1 MAKIAFEEKQNIEYK
16 ESWRDE
22 YLKWICGF
30 ANAQGGRIYIG
41 VDDKHEVVGISDSKR
56 LMEDIPN
63 KIVTTLGIV
72 AEVNLHEA
80 DGLEYIEIV
89 VSPSNVPIAFK
100 GQYHYRSGS
109 TKQEL
114 KGVAL
119 QQFLL
124 KKMGLSWDDMPVP
137 YATIDDIDRSAID
150 YFLRRSIAS
159 ERMDEEEQNAS
170 TEDVLRNLDLIT
182 PEGELKSA
190 AILLFGKR
198 VHKFFPAAEFKI
210 GRFHNDES
218 DLIIQDVVDCNLIQ
232 MAGKVMDLLRSRYL
246 VSPIRY
252 EGMQRI
258 EELEIPQKALREL
271 IYNSIVH
278 KLYSGPAILMRV
290 FDKSVELWN
299 YGLLPEELTPA
310 DLMKKHASYPRN
322 RNIASV
328 FYKAGFI
335 ESWGRGYKKIR
346 EEFEKAGHPVPTV
359 EESGGGVLVTIQR
372 RTVEDIIASREES
385 GTVNNESGVVNGAV
399 NGGLNGGLNG
409 GKNGGIK
416 NDLNNCKSDGTNN
429 CSITDVG
436 VNVGKNVGVNDESGA
451 VNGAVN
457 NESGVVNSDVTILM
471 ELTNRQK
478 RIKELIRLKP
488 TITIL
493 QMTAILAIP
502 KRTLQRDLSLLQK
515 AGIIRH
521 EGSDKSG
528 IWVVLEP
535 YNKGK

>member
-1 MAKIAFEEKQNIEYK
+1 MAKIAFEENQNVEYK

-41 VDDKHEVVGISDSKR
+41 VDDNHEVVGMSDSKR

-72 AEVNLHEA
+72 AEVNLHKA
-80 DGLEYIEIV
+80 DGREYIEIV

-137 YATIDDIDRSAID
+137 YATMEDIDRSAID
-150 YFLRRSIAS
+150 YFLRRSISS

-271 IYNSIVH
+271 IYNAIVH

-346 EEFEKAGHPVPTV
+346 EEFEKAGHPVPIV
-359 EESGGGVLVTIQR
+359 EESGGVLVTIQR
-372 RTVEDIIASREES
+372 KTIEDIIASRDKS
-385 GTVNNESGVVNGAV
+385 GGVNGGVNNESGGV
-399 NGGLNGGLNG
+399 NGG
-409 GKNGGIK
+409 
-416 NDLNNCKSDGTNN
+416 
-429 CSITDVG
+429 
-436 VNVGKNVGVNDESGA
+436 
-451 VNGAVN
+451 VN
-457 NESGVVNSDVTILM
+457 NESGGVNTNATLLQHLTI
-471 ELTNRQK
+471 RQN
-478 RIKELIRLKP
+478 RIKELIKLKP
-488 TITIL
+488 TVTVQQMVTIL
-493 QMTAILAIP
+493 SIP
-502 KRTLQRDLSLLQK
+502 KRTLERDLSLLQK
-515 AGIIRH
+515 SEVIRH

-528 IWVVLEP
+528 IWVVLET
-535 YNKGK
+535 YNKEK

>member
-41 VDDKHEVVGISDSKR
+41 VDDNHEVVGVSDSKR

-80 DGLEYIEIV
+80 EGLEYIEIV
-89 VSPSNVPIAFK
+89 VNPSNVPIAFK

-182 PEGELKSA
+182 PDGELKSA
-190 AILLFGKR
+190 AILLFGKH

-252 EGMQRI
+252 EGLQRI

-271 IYNSIVH
+271 IYNAIVH

-372 RTVEDIIASREES
+372 KTVEDIIASRKEN
-385 GTVNNESGVVNGAV
+385 GTVNNESGVVNGGLNGGLNIGKGNDINGCKSDNIKDCSKTDIGANVGV
-399 NGGLNGGLNG
+399 NNESGGLNGGLN
-409 GKNGGIK
+409 K
-416 NDLNNCKSDGTNN
+416 NNCY
-429 CSITDVG
+429 DVII
-436 VNVGKNVGVNDESGA
+436 
-451 VNGAVN
+451 
-457 NESGVVNSDVTILM
+457 NS
-471 ELTNRQK
+471 RQK
-478 RIKELIRLKP
+478 RIISLIKLKP
-488 TITIL
+488 TIIVE
-493 QMTAILAIP
+493 QMTSILSIS
-502 KRTLQRDLSLLQK
+502 KRSLERDLSMLQK
-515 AGIIRH
+515 EGIIRH
-521 EGSDKSG
+521 EGSRKSG
-528 IWVVLEP
+528 TWVLLEP
-535 YNKGK
+535 YNSKE

>member
-1 MAKIAFEEKQNIEYK
+1 M
-16 ESWRDE
+16 
-22 YLKWICGF
+22 
-30 ANAQGGRIYIG
+30 
-41 VDDKHEVVGISDSKR
+41 DDNHEVVGVSDSKR

-80 DGLEYIEIV
+80 EGLEYIEIV
-89 VSPSNVPIAFK
+89 VNPSNVPIAFK

-182 PEGELKSA
+182 PDGELKSA
-190 AILLFGKR
+190 AILLFGKH

-252 EGMQRI
+252 EGLQRI

-271 IYNSIVH
+271 IYNAIVH

-346 EEFEKAGHPVPTV
+346 DEFEKAGHSVPAV
-359 EESGGGVLVTIQR
+359 EESGGGVLVTIKR
-372 RTVEDIIASREES
+372 KTIEDIIAGREGSDAVS
-385 GTVNNESGVVNGAV
+385 GAVNDKSGAVSGAVNDKSGAVSGAV
-399 NGGLNGGLNG
+399 NGGLNV
-409 GKNGGIK
+409 GKNVGKGNNI
-416 NDLNNCKSDGTNN
+416 NNCESDNKEN
-429 CSITDVG
+429 INKTDVG
-436 VNVGKNVGVNDESGA
+436 VNVGVNDGNGGLNTESGGL
-451 VNGAVN
+451 NGGLNKN
-457 NESGVVNSDVTILM
+457 NCHEVIINS
-471 ELTNRQK
+471 RQK
-478 RIKELIRLKP
+478 RIISLIKLKP
-488 TITIL
+488 TIIVE
-493 QMTAILAIP
+493 QMTSILSIS
-502 KRTLQRDLSLLQK
+502 KRSLERDLSMLQK
-515 AGIIRH
+515 AGVIRH
-521 EGSDKSG
+521 EGSRKSG
-528 IWVVLEP
+528 VWVVLDP
-535 YNKGK
+535 YNADLDNS

>member
-1 MAKIAFEEKQNIEYK
+1 
-16 ESWRDE
+16 
-22 YLKWICGF
+22 
-30 ANAQGGRIYIG
+30 
-41 VDDKHEVVGISDSKR
+41 
-56 LMEDIPN
+56 
-63 KIVTTLGIV
+63 
-72 AEVNLHEA
+72 
-80 DGLEYIEIV
+80 
-89 VSPSNVPIAFK
+89 
-100 GQYHYRSGS
+100 
-109 TKQEL
+109 
-114 KGVAL
+114 
-119 QQFLL
+119 
-124 KKMGLSWDDMPVP
+124 MGLSWDDMPVP

-252 EGMQRI
+252 EGLQRI

-271 IYNSIVH
+271 IYNAIVH

-346 EEFEKAGHPVPTV
+346 EEFEKAGHPVPAV
-359 EESGGGVLVTIQR
+359 EESGGGVLVTIKR
-372 RTVEDIIASREES
+372 KTIEDIIASREE
-385 GTVNNESGVVNGAV
+385 NGAV
-399 NGGLNGGLNG
+399 NGGLNV
-409 GKNGGIK
+409 GKYVGNE
-416 NDLNNCKSDGTNN
+416 NDINNCESDYIKDCGKTN
-429 CSITDVG
+429 VG
-436 VNVGKNVGVNDESGA
+436 VNVGVNDENVGVNVGVNDKSGI
-451 VNGAVN
+451 VN
-457 NESGVVNSDVTILM
+457 NM
-471 ELTNRQK
+471 EIMNFSKRQLI
-478 RIKELIRLKP
+478 IKEIINQNP
-488 TITIL
+488 MITAK
-493 QMTAILAIP
+493 QMSETLSVT
-502 KRTLQRDLSLLQK
+502 KRTIERDLSILQK
-515 AGIIRH
+515 AGVIRH

-535 YNKGK
+535 YNSKE

>member
-41 VDDKHEVVGISDSKR
+41 VDDGHEVVGIADSRR
-56 LMEDIPN
+56 LMEEIPN

-72 AEVNLHEA
+72 ADVNLHEA
-80 DGLEYIEIV
+80 DGREYIEIA
-89 VSPSNVPIAFK
+89 VSPSNVPITYK

-137 YATIDDIDRSAID
+137 HATIDDIDRAAID

-159 ERMDEEEQNAS
+159 ERMDEEEQNA
-170 TEDVLRNLDLIT
+170 TTGDVLRNLDLIT
-182 PEGELKSA
+182 PDGELKSA

-198 VHKFFPAAEFKI
+198 VRKFFPAAEFKI

-232 MAGKVMDLLRSRYL
+232 MASRVMDLLRSRYL
-246 VSPIRY
+246 ISPIRY
-252 EGMQRI
+252 EGLQRI

-271 IYNSIVH
+271 IYNAIVH

-335 ESWGRGYKKIR
+335 ETWGRGYKKVR
-346 EEFEKAGHPVPTV
+346 EEFERAGLPVPTV

-372 RTVEDIIASREES
+372 RTVEDIIADRERS
-385 GTVNNESGVVNGAV
+385 
-399 NGGLNGGLNG
+399 GGL
-409 GKNGGIK
+409 
-416 NDLNNCKSDGTNN
+416 
-429 CSITDVG
+429 
-436 VNVGKNVGVNDESGA
+436 NVGKNVGISNDVNSCTTEEIKDDGNA
-451 VNGAVN
+451 NVGVNVGIN
-457 NESGVVNSDVTILM
+457 NENVGKNVGKKHVI
-471 ELTNRQK
+471 ELTERQK
-478 RIKELIRLKP
+478 IIKSLINGNPELSAKQMSETMKVTQR
-488 TITIL
+488 TIE
-493 QMTAILAIP
+493 
-502 KRTLQRDLSLLQK
+502 RDLAVMQK

-521 EGSDKSG
+521 EGNRRYG

-535 YNKGK
+535 YNIDVE

>member
-41 VDDKHEVVGISDSKR
+41 VDDNHEVVGVSDSKR

-80 DGLEYIEIV
+80 EGLEYIEIV
-89 VSPSNVPIAFK
+89 VNPSNVPIAFK

-182 PEGELKSA
+182 PDGELKSA
-190 AILLFGKR
+190 AILLFGKH

-252 EGMQRI
+252 EGLQRI

-271 IYNSIVH
+271 IYNAIVH

-346 EEFEKAGHPVPTV
+346 EEFEKAGHPVPAV
-359 EESGGGVLVTIQR
+359 EESGGGVLVTIKR
-372 RTVEDIIASREES
+372 KTIEDIIASREE
-385 GTVNNESGVVNGAV
+385 NGAV
-399 NGGLNGGLNG
+399 NGGLNV
-409 GKNGGIK
+409 GKYVGNE
-416 NDLNNCKSDGTNN
+416 NDINNCESDYIKDCGKTN
-429 CSITDVG
+429 VG
-436 VNVGKNVGVNDESGA
+436 VNVGVNDE
-451 VNGAVN
+451 NGGLN
-457 NESGVVNSDVTILM
+457 TESGGLNGGLNKNNCHEVIVNS
-471 ELTNRQK
+471 RQK
-478 RIKELIRLKP
+478 RIISLIKLKP
-488 TITIL
+488 TIIVE
-493 QMTAILAIP
+493 QMTSILSIS
-502 KRTLQRDLSLLQK
+502 KRSIERDLSMLQ
-515 AGIIRH
+515 RQV
-521 EGSDKSG
+521 S
-528 IWVVLEP
+528 
-535 YNKGK
+535 

>member
-41 VDDKHEVVGISDSKR
+41 VDDDHEVVGVSDSKR

-346 EEFEKAGHPVPTV
+346 EEFEKSRHPVPTV

-372 RTVEDIIASREES
+372 RTIEDIIAGREES
-385 GTVNNESGVVNGAV
+385 GVVNNESGVVNGAV
-399 NGGLNGGLNG
+399 NGGLNGG
-409 GKNGGIK
+409 KNVGIK

-429 CSITDVG
+429 CSNTDVG

-502 KRTLQRDLSLLQK
+502 KRTLQRDLSVLQK
-515 AGIIRH
+515 AKVIRH

-535 YNKGK
+535 YNSKE

>member
-41 VDDKHEVVGISDSKR
+41 VDDNHEVVGVSDSKR

-80 DGLEYIEIV
+80 EGLEYIEIV
-89 VSPSNVPIAFK
+89 VNPSNVPIAFK

-252 EGMQRI
+252 EGLQRI

-271 IYNSIVH
+271 IYNAIVH

-346 EEFEKAGHPVPTV
+346 EEFEKAGHPVPAV
-359 EESGGGVLVTIQR
+359 EESGGGVLVTIKR
-372 RTVEDIIASREES
+372 KTIEDIIASREE
-385 GTVNNESGVVNGAV
+385 NGAV
-399 NGGLNGGLNG
+399 NGGLNV
-409 GKNGGIK
+409 GKYVGNE
-416 NDLNNCKSDGTNN
+416 NDINNCESDYIKDCGKTN
-429 CSITDVG
+429 VG
-436 VNVGKNVGVNDESGA
+436 VNVGVNDE
-451 VNGAVN
+451 NGGLN
-457 NESGVVNSDVTILM
+457 TESGGLNGGLNKNNCHEVIVNS
-471 ELTNRQK
+471 RQK
-478 RIKELIRLKP
+478 RIISLIKLKP
-488 TITIL
+488 TIIVE
-493 QMTAILAIP
+493 QMTSILSIS
-502 KRTLQRDLSLLQK
+502 KRSIERDLSMLQK
-515 AGIIRH
+515 AGVIRH
-521 EGSDKSG
+521 EGSRKSG
-528 IWVVLEP
+528 VWVVLDP
-535 YNKGK
+535 YNADLDNS

>member
-1 MAKIAFEEKQNIEYK
+1 MAKIAFEENQNVEYK
-16 ESWRDE
+16 EAWRDE

-41 VDDKHEVVGISDSKR
+41 VDDNHEVVGVSDSKR

-72 AEVNLHEA
+72 AEVNLHKA
-80 DGLEYIEIV
+80 DGREYIEIV
-89 VSPSNVPIAFK
+89 ISPSNVPIAFK

-137 YATIDDIDRSAID
+137 YATMEDIDRSAID
-150 YFLRRSIAS
+150 YFLRRSISS

-271 IYNSIVH
+271 IYNAIVH

-346 EEFEKAGHPVPTV
+346 EEFEKAGHPVPAV

-372 RTVEDIIASREES
+372 KTIEDIIASRDKS
-385 GTVNNESGVVNGAV
+385 G
-399 NGGLNGGLNG
+399 
-409 GKNGGIK
+409 
-416 NDLNNCKSDGTNN
+416 
-429 CSITDVG
+429 G
-436 VNVGKNVGVNDESGA
+436 VNVGRGNDVNNCESDDKEVVSKGDVGGYVGVNDENVGVNDKNVGVNVGVNDENSGL
-451 VNGAVN
+451 NNERGAVN
-457 NESGVVNSDVTILM
+457 NM
-471 ELTNRQK
+471 EIMNFSKRQII
-478 RIKELIRLKP
+478 IKEIINQNP
-488 TITIL
+488 MITAK
-493 QMTAILAIP
+493 QMSETLSVT
-502 KRTLQRDLSLLQK
+502 KRTIERDLSILQK
-515 AGIIRH
+515 AGVIRH

-535 YNKGK
+535 YNSKE

>member
-1 MAKIAFEEKQNIEYK
+1 MAKIAFEENQNVEYK

-30 ANAQGGRIYIG
+30 ANAQGGIIYIG
-41 VDDKHEVVGISDSKR
+41 VDDNHEVVGVSDSKR

-80 DGLEYIEIV
+80 EGLEYIEIV
-89 VSPSNVPIAFK
+89 VNPSNVPIAFK

-182 PEGELKSA
+182 PDGELKSA
-190 AILLFGKR
+190 AILLFGKH

-252 EGMQRI
+252 EGLQRI

-271 IYNSIVH
+271 IYNAIVH

-359 EESGGGVLVTIQR
+359 EESGGGVLVTIR
-372 RTVEDIIASREES
+372 RKTIEDIIASREE
-385 GTVNNESGVVNGAV
+385 NGAV
-399 NGGLNGGLNG
+399 NGGLN
-409 GKNGGIK
+409 
-416 NDLNNCKSDGTNN
+416 
-429 CSITDVG
+429 
-436 VNVGKNVGVNDESGA
+436 VGKYVGNENDISNCESDDIKDCGKTNDGVNVGVNDENVGVNVGVNDKSGI
-451 VNGAVN
+451 VN
-457 NESGVVNSDVTILM
+457 NM
-471 ELTNRQK
+471 EIMNFSKRQLI
-478 RIKELIRLKP
+478 IKEIINQNP
-488 TITIL
+488 MITAK
-493 QMTAILAIP
+493 QMSETLSVT
-502 KRTLQRDLSLLQK
+502 KRTIERDLSILQK
-515 AGIIRH
+515 AGVIRH

-535 YNKGK
+535 YNSKE

>member
-41 VDDKHEVVGISDSKR
+41 VDDDHEVVGVSDSKR

-72 AEVNLHEA
+72 AEVNLHET
-80 DGLEYIEIV
+80 DGREYIEIV

-372 RTVEDIIASREES
+372 RTVEDIIAGREES

-429 CSITDVG
+429 CSNTYVG

-502 KRTLQRDLSLLQK
+502 KRTLQRDLSVLQK
-515 AGIIRH
+515 AKVIRH

-535 YNKGK
+535 YNSKE

>member
-41 VDDKHEVVGISDSKR
+41 VDDNHEIVGISDSKR

-372 RTVEDIIASREES
+372 KTVEDIIAGREES
-385 GTVNNESGVVNGAV
+385 GGVNV
-399 NGGLNGGLNG
+399 
-409 GKNGGIK
+409 GKNVGKNVGIK
-416 NDLNNCKSDGTNN
+416 NDLSNCKSDDTNN
-429 CSITDVG
+429 FGNTDVGVNVG
-436 VNVGKNVGVNDESGA
+436 VNVGKNVGKQQIV
-451 VNGAVN
+451 
-457 NESGVVNSDVTILM
+457 
-471 ELTNRQK
+471 ELTERQK
-478 RIKELIRLKP
+478 VIKDLINGNPLLSAK
-488 TITIL
+488 
-493 QMTAILAIP
+493 QMSEVMSVTP
-502 KRTLQRDLSLLQK
+502 RTVERDLAVMQK

-521 EGSDKSG
+521 EGNRKYG

-535 YNKGK
+535 

>member
-1 MAKIAFEEKQNIEYK
+1 MRDVEKYNIIMAKIESEEKRNIEYK

-41 VDDKHEVVGISDSKR
+41 VDDNHEVAGVQDSKR

-72 AEVNLHEA
+72 AEVNLQEA
-80 DGLEYIEIV
+80 DGRQYIEIA

-100 GQYHYRSGS
+100 GQCHYRSGS

-124 KKMGLSWDDMPVP
+124 KKMGLSWDDMPMP

-150 YFLRRSIAS
+150 YFLRRSIAAD
-159 ERMDEEEQNAS
+159 RMDEEEQNAS
-170 TEDVLRNLDLIT
+170 TEDVLRNLDLVT
-182 PEGELKSA
+182 PDGELKSA

-198 VHKFFPAAEFKI
+198 VRKFFPAAEFKI
-210 GRFHNDES
+210 GRFHTDES

-271 IYNSIVH
+271 IYNAIVH
-278 KLYSGPAILMRV
+278 KQYSGPAILMRV

-335 ESWGRGYKKIR
+335 ETWGRGYKKIR
-346 EEFEKAGHPVPTV
+346 EEFEKAGLPVPTV
-359 EESGGGVLVTIQR
+359 EESGGGILVTIQR
-372 RTVEDIIASREES
+372 RTVDDIIA
-385 GTVNNESGVVNGAV
+385 GKDKDGGVNGGLS
-399 NGGLNGGLNG
+399 GGLNGGLKKDSNQ
-409 GKNGGIK
+409 
-416 NDLNNCKSDGTNN
+416 
-429 CSITDVG
+429 G
-436 VNVGKNVGVNDESGA
+436 VCIN
-451 VNGAVN
+451 
-457 NESGVVNSDVTILM
+457 
-471 ELTNRQK
+471 NRQR
-478 RIKELIRLKP
+478 RIISLVTLKP
-488 TITIL
+488 TIIVEQMTTIL
-493 QMTAILAIP
+493 SIP
-502 KRTLQRDLSLLQK
+502 KRTLERDLSMLQK
-515 AGIIRH
+515 AGVIRH
-521 EGSDKSG
+521 EGSKKTG
-528 IWVVLEP
+528 VWGVLEP
-535 YNKGK
+535 YNFGKC

>member
-41 VDDKHEVVGISDSKR
+41 VDDNHEVVGVSDSKR

-80 DGLEYIEIV
+80 EGLEYIEIV
-89 VSPSNVPIAFK
+89 VNPSNVPIAFK

-182 PEGELKSA
+182 PDGELKSA
-190 AILLFGKR
+190 AILLFGKH

-252 EGMQRI
+252 EGLQRI

-271 IYNSIVH
+271 IYNAIVH

-346 EEFEKAGHPVPTV
+346 EEFEKAGHPVPAV
-359 EESGGGVLVTIQR
+359 EESGGGVLVTIKR
-372 RTVEDIIASREES
+372 KTIEDIIASREE
-385 GTVNNESGVVNGAV
+385 NGAV
-399 NGGLNGGLNG
+399 NGGLNV
-409 GKNGGIK
+409 GK
-416 NDLNNCKSDGTNN
+416 
-429 CSITDVG
+429 
-436 VNVGKNVGVNDESGA
+436 NVGKRNYINNCESGDKKDCGKTNVGVNVGVNDENVGVNVGVNDKSGI
-451 VNGAVN
+451 VN
-457 NESGVVNSDVTILM
+457 NM
-471 ELTNRQK
+471 EIMNFSKRQLI
-478 RIKELIRLKP
+478 IKEIINQNP
-488 TITIL
+488 MITAK
-493 QMTAILAIP
+493 QMSETLSVT
-502 KRTLQRDLSLLQK
+502 KRTIERDLSILQK
-515 AGIIRH
+515 AGVIRH

-535 YNKGK
+535 YNSKE

>member
-41 VDDKHEVVGISDSKR
+41 VDDNHEVVGVSDSKR

-80 DGLEYIEIV
+80 EGLEYIEIV
-89 VSPSNVPIAFK
+89 VNPSNVPIAFK

-182 PEGELKSA
+182 PDGELKSA
-190 AILLFGKR
+190 AILLFGKH

-252 EGMQRI
+252 EGLQRI

-271 IYNSIVH
+271 IYNAIVH

-346 EEFEKAGHPVPTV
+346 EEFEKAGHPVPAV
-359 EESGGGVLVTIQR
+359 EESGGGVLVTIKR
-372 RTVEDIIASREES
+372 KTIEDIIASREE
-385 GTVNNESGVVNGAV
+385 NGAV
-399 NGGLNGGLNG
+399 NGGLNV
-409 GKNGGIK
+409 GKYVGNE
-416 NDLNNCKSDGTNN
+416 NDINNCESDYIKDCGKTN
-429 CSITDVG
+429 VG
-436 VNVGKNVGVNDESGA
+436 VNVGVNDENVGVNVGVNDKSGI
-451 VNGAVN
+451 VN
-457 NESGVVNSDVTILM
+457 NM
-471 ELTNRQK
+471 EIMNFSKRQLI
-478 RIKELIRLKP
+478 IKEIINQNP
-488 TITIL
+488 MITAK
-493 QMTAILAIP
+493 QMSETLSVT
-502 KRTLQRDLSLLQK
+502 KRTIERDLSILQK
-515 AGIIRH
+515 AGVIRH

-535 YNKGK
+535 YNSKE

>member
-41 VDDKHEVVGISDSKR
+41 VDDNHEVVGVSDSKR

-80 DGLEYIEIV
+80 EGLEYIEIV
-89 VSPSNVPIAFK
+89 VNPSNVPIAFK

-182 PEGELKSA
+182 PDGELKSA
-190 AILLFGKR
+190 AILLFGKH

-218 DLIIQDVVDCNLIQ
+218 DLIIQDVVDSNLIQ

-252 EGMQRI
+252 EGLQRI

-271 IYNSIVH
+271 IYNAIVH

-346 EEFEKAGHPVPTV
+346 EEFEKAGHPVPAV
-359 EESGGGVLVTIQR
+359 EESGGGVLVTIKR
-372 RTVEDIIASREES
+372 KTIEDIIASREE
-385 GTVNNESGVVNGAV
+385 NGAV
-399 NGGLNGGLNG
+399 NGGLNV
-409 GKNGGIK
+409 GKYVGNE
-416 NDLNNCKSDGTNN
+416 NDINNCESDYIKDCGKTN
-429 CSITDVG
+429 VG
-436 VNVGKNVGVNDESGA
+436 VNVGVNDENVGVNVGVNDKSGI
-451 VNGAVN
+451 VN
-457 NESGVVNSDVTILM
+457 NM
-471 ELTNRQK
+471 EIMNFSKRQLI
-478 RIKELIRLKP
+478 IKEIINQNP
-488 TITIL
+488 MITAK
-493 QMTAILAIP
+493 QMSETLSVT
-502 KRTLQRDLSLLQK
+502 KRTIERDLSILQK
-515 AGIIRH
+515 AGVIRH

-535 YNKGK
+535 YNSKE